1 MVTYVKPGMDV
12 KAVPASWFEP
22 SKQDPGM
29 THPESF
35 FARPVSIVVKRLNC
49 LGGDA
54 NLPEEE
60 IKKSQP

>member
-1 MVTYVKPGMDV
+1 MDV
-12 KAVPASWFEP
+12 EAVPASWFEP

-35 FARPVSIVVKRLNC
+35 FARPVSSVVKRLNG
-49 LGGDA
+49 LGVEA

-60 IKKSQP
+60 IKKSRP